1 MSDLTDLLAPQVIIH
16 KAAVLSFFSST
27 EKHNKQSGL
36 NNNYFSCPSTN
47 IFQIYKHRGKMMGV
61 LQVSVSHYCFLFIV

>member
-27 EKHNKQSGL
+27 EKHKQSGL